1 MLRGFLL
8 FEILLP
14 LKNQTPSTHKC
25 LQITGREGGR
35 EEGKAEG
42 EGGAGVLRWTAL
54 CPLPFPL
61 NVGLE

>member
-8 FEILLP
+8 FEIFLP

-35 EEGKAEG
+35 EEGKGRQRGREG
-42 EGGAGVLRWTAL
+42 QVS
-54 CPLPFPL
+54 
-61 NVGLE
+61 